1 VAAETDSQ
9 IAHPVVQELVTDKG
23 YHSNETTR
31 DLRDNE
37 IRTYISEPDRGR
49 RAWIDKDTG
58 EVKSAEQSAVYANRR
73 RIRGDRGKALLRKRG
88 ELLER
93 PFAHCYETGAM
104 RRTHLR
110 GHENILKRQLVHV
123 GAFNLSLV
131 LRKLVGA
138 GTPRKL
144 RNARGR
150 CFPGFCAFCARSRCI
165 RPYGD

>member
-1 VAAETDSQ
+1 
-9 IAHPVVQELVTDKG
+9 
-23 YHSNETTR
+23 
-31 DLRDNE
+31 
-37 IRTYISEPDRGR
+37 
-49 RAWIDKDTG
+49 
-58 EVKSAEQSAVYANRR
+58 
-73 RIRGDRGKALLRKRG
+73 
-88 ELLER
+88 
-93 PFAHCYETGAM
+93 M